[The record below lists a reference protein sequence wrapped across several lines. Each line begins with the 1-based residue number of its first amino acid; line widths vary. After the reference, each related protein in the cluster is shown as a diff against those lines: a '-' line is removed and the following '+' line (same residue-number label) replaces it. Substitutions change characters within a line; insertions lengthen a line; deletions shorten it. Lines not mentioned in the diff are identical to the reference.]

1 MSEGAAVAAARKEG
15 RKLSRAK
22 IPERKARAFR
32 AYIDVMDTAAWFRY
46 QVEPQLADF
55 DLNMERFR
63 LLELLY
69 REGPMTTTAVARS
82 RGCARQSLGELAER
96 LAADGLLE
104 VERRTVCAVDEDKD
118 EEQNQ
123 RGKGWRASTLLLT
136 EKGETLMRGV
146 MRRHGKLIYALMCA
160 IDPRDMDRLS
170 RTCRRIRE
178 GDVVK
183 LIKEL
188 MMEDE

>member
-1 MSEGAAVAAARKEG
+1 MSEGTAVAVARKEG
-15 RKLSRAK
+15 GKPTRAK
-22 IPERKARAFR
+22 IAERKERAFR

-69 REGPMTTTAVARS
+69 REGPMTTTEVAKR

-96 LAADGLLE
+96 LASDGLLE
-104 VERRTVCAVDEDKD
+104 IERGTSRSPHED
-118 EEQNQ
+118 EELDGK
-123 RGKGWRASTLLLT
+123 GKGWRASMLRLT
-136 EKGETLMRGV
+136 ERGESLMRGA
-146 MRRHGKLIYALMCA
+146 MRRHGKLIYALMRA

-170 RTCRRIRE
+170 KTCRKIRE
-178 GDVVK
+178 GNVVK

-188 MMEDE
+188 MMEDED